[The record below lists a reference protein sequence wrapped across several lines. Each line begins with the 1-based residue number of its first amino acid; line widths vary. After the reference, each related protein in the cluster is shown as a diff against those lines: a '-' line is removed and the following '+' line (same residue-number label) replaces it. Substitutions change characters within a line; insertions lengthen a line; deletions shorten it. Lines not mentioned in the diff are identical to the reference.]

1 MFFIDPSS
9 KDIGR
14 SFSSAPYYFTPSVRS
29 GIGIEEEDFMLS
41 PNSNSENF
49 SFHLLEENSP
59 LIKDYWGLRKR
70 IFCEE
75 QNIFAESDIDEIDQV
90 AYPSICCSYCF
101 PDQSFS
107 YLVEFTEKRI
117 NT

>member
-49 SFHLLEENSP
+49 SFHLLEEILPLLKTTGDYEKKYFARNKIFLLNQILMK
-59 LIKDYWGLRKR
+59 LIKLRT
-70 IFCEE
+70 
-75 QNIFAESDIDEIDQV
+75 Q
-90 AYPSICCSYCF
+90 
-101 PDQSFS
+101 
-107 YLVEFTEKRI
+107 
-117 NT
+117 

>member
-9 KDIGR
+9 QDIGR

-59 LIKDYWGLRKR
+59 PYQRLLGITKENILRGTK
-70 IFCEE
+70 
-75 QNIFAESDIDEIDQV
+75 
-90 AYPSICCSYCF
+90 YIC
-101 PDQSFS
+101 
-107 YLVEFTEKRI
+107 
-117 NT
+117 